1 MKLSVTRRDSAP
13 NLHHLAGPITMKIL
27 IFFFMFFGLH
37 QGLGID
43 YEALGNESLNF
54 FISFLAC
61 IKAWARL

>member
-1 MKLSVTRRDSAP
+1 
-13 NLHHLAGPITMKIL
+13 MKIL

-43 YEALGNESLNF
+43 YEALGNGSLNF

-61 IKAWARL
+61 MKAWAQL